1 MLRYESN
8 IPRSV
13 FHNVDYNHFIV
24 QYQGKINDEALKKE
38 GYYIATINDKY
49 AIISTKKDKKINI
62 NDPIFSNIVYVKGTE
77 TYTLEEI
84 SPIDAAQVRS
94 LQINL
99 PLQLTG
105 EGVVVGII
113 DTGID
118 YLSDEF
124 MTLNGESRIECIWD
138 QTIVSEKV
146 DEIELVPYGALYLK
160 DKINEAIRA
169 YRQGKSPYD
178 IVPSID
184 EIGHG
189 TNMSGIIGATGK
201 NPELKGV
208 APDCKFVVVKLI
220 EDYSNKAQFKA
231 QVPIFNITAIFSAL
245 EFLYEHA
252 LKKSEPMVIYLP
264 LGSNSGNHRGN
275 GILAEYIESISNSRG
290 IVVVT
295 GAGNERSRAGHASGV
310 ISKAGETR
318 SIELN
323 VSPNQKYLW
332 VEIWV
337 DPPNIMTVDIVS
349 PSGENTG
356 VVPAIINLSEDYNF
370 IFENTSIKIEFY
382 IPEENTG
389 DELIRIQ
396 FYDLQPGIWKIK
408 LIANLVLD
416 GTYNIWIP
424 QYGLS
429 VGDTSLSPSDPFG
442 TFTNP
447 GGSTSII
454 TVASYNQNNN
464 NIVNYSGMS
473 FLNDY
478 IDRVDIAAGG
488 VNAVTVAPN
497 NSTTTVNGTSVSAAV
512 VAGTCAMLFQWGIVE
527 GNDPYM
533 YSQTIKTYLTRG
545 TRQRPGDSYPN
556 PEWGYGALDVIG
568 IFANMT

>member
-8 IPRSV
+8 IPKNV
-13 FHNVDYNHFIV
+13 FHNVDYNHYIV

-38 GYYIATINDKY
+38 GYYIVTINDKY

-62 NDPIFSNIVYVKGTE
+62 NDTIFSNIVYIKGTE

-138 QTIVSEKV
+138 QTIVSEKD
-146 DEIELVPYGALYLK
+146 DEIDLVPYGALYLK
-160 DKINEAIRA
+160 DKINEAINA

-189 TNMSGIIGATGK
+189 TSMSGIIGATGK

-220 EDYSNKAQFKA
+220 EDYSNKDQFKA

-245 EFLYEHA
+245 EFLYEYA

-370 IFENTSIKIEFY
+370 IFEKTSIKIEFY

>member
-1 MLRYESN
+1 MLRYKSN
-8 IPRSV
+8 MPRDI
-13 FHNVDYNHFIV
+13 FHNTDYKHYIV
-24 QYQGKINDEALKKE
+24 QYQGKINDEELQKE
-38 GYYIATINDKY
+38 GYYIAIINDKY
-49 AIISTKKDKKINI
+49 AIISMQKERKINV
-62 NDPIFSNIVYVKGTE
+62 NDPLFSNIVYIKGTE

-84 SPIDAAQVRS
+84 SPIEASQVRN

-105 EGVVVGII
+105 KKVVVGII

-124 MTLNGESRIECIWD
+124 MTLQGDTRIDCIWD
-138 QTIVSEKV
+138 QTITSDK
-146 DEIELVPYGALYLK
+146 DGEIELVPYGALYVK
-160 DKINEAIRA
+160 DKINEAIKA
-169 YRQGKSPYD
+169 YNEGKSPYD

-189 TNMSGIIGATGK
+189 TSMSGIIGATGK

-220 EDYSNKAQFKA
+220 EDYSNKAQFNA
-231 QVPIFNITAIFSAL
+231 QVPIFNITAIISAL
-245 EFLYEHA
+245 EFLYEYS
-252 LKKSEPMVIYLP
+252 LRKSEPMVIYLP

-275 GILAEYIESISNSRG
+275 GILPEYIESISNSRG

-318 SIELN
+318 NVELN

-337 DPPNIMTVDIVS
+337 EAPNIMTVDIVS

-356 VVPAIINLSEDYNF
+356 VIPAIINLSEEYNF
-370 IFENTSIKIEFY
+370 IFEKTSIKIEFY

-389 DELIRIQ
+389 DELIRID
-396 FYDLQPGIWKIK
+396 FFDLQPGIWKIK

-416 GTYNIWIP
+416 GKYNIWIP

-447 GGSTSII
+447 GDSTSII
-454 TVASYNQNNN
+454 TVAAYNQNNN

-473 FLNDY
+473 FLDDY

-497 NSTTTVNGTSVSAAV
+497 NAITTVNGTSVSAAV
-512 VAGTCAMLFQWGIVE
+512 VAGTCAILFQWGIIE

-533 YSQTIKTYLTRG
+533 YSQTMKTYLTRG
-545 TRQRPGDSYPN
+545 TKQRSGDSYPN
-556 PEWGYGALDVIG
+556 PQWGYGILDVLG
-568 IFANMT
+568 IFSNMT

>member
-1 MLRYESN
+1 
-8 IPRSV
+8 
-13 FHNVDYNHFIV
+13 
-24 QYQGKINDEALKKE
+24 
-38 GYYIATINDKY
+38 
-49 AIISTKKDKKINI
+49 
-62 NDPIFSNIVYVKGTE
+62 
-77 TYTLEEI
+77 
-84 SPIDAAQVRS
+84 
-94 LQINL
+94 
-99 PLQLTG
+99 
-105 EGVVVGII
+105 
-113 DTGID
+113 
-118 YLSDEF
+118 
-124 MTLNGESRIECIWD
+124 
-138 QTIVSEKV
+138 
-146 DEIELVPYGALYLK
+146 PYGALYVK
-160 DKINEAIRA
+160 DKINEAIKA
-169 YRQGKSPYD
+169 YNEGKSPYD

-189 TNMSGIIGATGK
+189 TSMSGIIGATGK

-220 EDYSNKAQFKA
+220 EDYSNKAQFNA
-231 QVPIFNITAIFSAL
+231 QVPIFNITAIISAL
-245 EFLYEHA
+245 EFLYEYS
-252 LKKSEPMVIYLP
+252 LRKSEPMVIYLP

-275 GILAEYIESISNSRG
+275 GILPEYIESISNSRG

-318 SIELN
+318 NVELN

-337 DPPNIMTVDIVS
+337 EAPNIMTVDIVS

-356 VVPAIINLSEDYNF
+356 VIPAIINLSEEYNF
-370 IFENTSIKIEFY
+370 IFEKTSIKIEFY

-389 DELIRIQ
+389 DELIRID
-396 FYDLQPGIWKIK
+396 FFDLQPGIWKIK

-416 GTYNIWIP
+416 GKYNIWIP

-447 GGSTSII
+447 GDSTSII
-454 TVASYNQNNN
+454 TVAAYNQNNN

-473 FLNDY
+473 FLDDY

-497 NSTTTVNGTSVSAAV
+497 NAITTVNGTSVSAAV
-512 VAGTCAMLFQWGIVE
+512 VAGTCAILFQWGIIE

-533 YSQTIKTYLTRG
+533 YSQTMKTYLTRG
-545 TRQRPGDSYPN
+545 TKQRSGDSYPN
-556 PEWGYGALDVIG
+556 PQWGYGILDVLG
-568 IFANMT
+568 IFSNMT

>member
-8 IPRSV
+8 IPKNV
-13 FHNVDYNHFIV
+13 FHNVDYNHYIV

-38 GYYIATINDKY
+38 GYYIVTINDKY

-62 NDPIFSNIVYVKGTE
+62 NDTIFSNIVYIKGTE

-84 SPIDAAQVRS
+84 SPIDAAKVRS

-138 QTIVSEKV
+138 QTIVSEKD
-146 DEIELVPYGALYLK
+146 DEIDLVPYGTLYLK
-160 DKINEAIRA
+160 DKINEAINA

-189 TNMSGIIGATGK
+189 TSMSGIIGATGK

-220 EDYSNKAQFKA
+220 EDYSNKDQFKA

-245 EFLYEHA
+245 EFLYEYA

-264 LGSNSGNHRGN
+264 LGSNSVNHRGN

-337 DPPNIMTVDIVS
+337 DLPNIMTVDIVS

-370 IFENTSIKIEFY
+370 IFEKTSIKIEFY

>member
-8 IPRSV
+8 IPKNV
-13 FHNVDYNHFIV
+13 FHNVDYNHYIV

-38 GYYIATINDKY
+38 GYYIVTINDKY

-62 NDPIFSNIVYVKGTE
+62 NDTIFSNIVYIKGTE

-84 SPIDAAQVRS
+84 SPIDAAKVRS

-138 QTIVSEKV
+138 QTIVSEKD
-146 DEIELVPYGALYLK
+146 DEIDLVPYGTLYLK
-160 DKINEAIRA
+160 DKINEAINA

-189 TNMSGIIGATGK
+189 TSMSGIIGATGK

-220 EDYSNKAQFKA
+220 EDYSNKDQFKA

-245 EFLYEHA
+245 EFLYEYA

-337 DPPNIMTVDIVS
+337 DLPNIMTVDIVS

-370 IFENTSIKIEFY
+370 IFEKTSIKIEFY

-429 VGDTSLSPSDPFG
+429 FGDTSLSPSDPFG

>member
-8 IPRSV
+8 IPKNV
-13 FHNVDYNHFIV
+13 FHNVDYNHYIV

-38 GYYIATINDKY
+38 GYYIVTINDKY

-62 NDPIFSNIVYVKGTE
+62 NDTIFSNIVYIKGTE

-84 SPIDAAQVRS
+84 SPIDAAKVRS

-138 QTIVSEKV
+138 QTIVSEKD
-146 DEIELVPYGALYLK
+146 DEIDLVPYGTLYLK
-160 DKINEAIRA
+160 DKINEAINA

-189 TNMSGIIGATGK
+189 TSMSGIIGATGK

-220 EDYSNKAQFKA
+220 EDYSNKDQFKA

-245 EFLYEHA
+245 EFLYEYA

-337 DPPNIMTVDIVS
+337 DLPNIMTVDIVS

-370 IFENTSIKIEFY
+370 IFEKTSIKIEFY

>member
-8 IPRSV
+8 MPRNL
-13 FHNVDYNHFIV
+13 FNNTDYNHYIV
-24 QYQGKINDEALKKE
+24 QYQGKINDEALQKE
-38 GYYIATINDKY
+38 GYYIATVNDKY
-49 AIISTKKDKKINI
+49 AIISTPKEKKINV
-62 NDPIFSNIVYVKGTE
+62 NDPLFSNIVYVKGTE
-77 TYTLEEI
+77 TYTLQEI
-84 SPIDAAQVRS
+84 TPIEASQVRS
-94 LQINL
+94 LQIDL

-105 EGVVVGII
+105 KEVVVGII

-118 YLSDEF
+118 YLSSEF
-124 MTLNGESRIECIWD
+124 MTLQGDTRIECIWD
-138 QTIVSEKV
+138 QTITSDKD
-146 DEIELVPYGALYLK
+146 DEIEFIPYGALYIK
-160 DKINEAIRA
+160 DKINEAINA

-184 EIGHG
+184 EVGHG
-189 TNMSGIIGATGK
+189 TSMSGIIGATGK

-220 EDYSNKAQFKA
+220 EDYSNKAQFNA

-245 EFLYEHA
+245 EFLYEYA
-252 LKKSEPMVIYLP
+252 LRKTEPMVIYLP

-275 GILAEYIESISNSRG
+275 GILQEYIESISNSRG

-310 ISKAGETR
+310 IAKEGETR
-318 SIELN
+318 TIELN
-323 VSPNQKYLW
+323 VSPDQKYLW
-332 VEIWV
+332 AEIWI

-356 VVPAIINLSEDYNF
+356 IVPAIINLTEEYNF
-370 IFENTSIKIEFY
+370 VFEKTSIKIEFY

-396 FYDLQPGIWKIK
+396 FYNLQPGIWQIK

-429 VGDTSLSPSDPFG
+429 IGDTSLSPSDPFG

-447 GGSTSII
+447 GGSTAII
-454 TVASYNQNNN
+454 TVAAYNQNNN

-473 FLNDY
+473 FLDDY

-497 NSTTTVNGTSVSAAV
+497 NSITTVNGTSVSAAV
-512 VAGTCAMLFQWGIVE
+512 VAGTCAILFQWGIVE

-545 TRQRPGDSYPN
+545 TKKRPGDSYPN
-556 PEWGYGALDVIG
+556 PQWGYGILDVLG
-568 IFANMT
+568 IFSNMT